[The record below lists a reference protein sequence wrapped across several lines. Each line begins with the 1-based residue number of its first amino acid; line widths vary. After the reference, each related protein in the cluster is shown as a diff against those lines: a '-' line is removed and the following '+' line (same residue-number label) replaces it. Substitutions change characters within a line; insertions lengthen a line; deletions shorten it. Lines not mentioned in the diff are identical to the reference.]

1 MKTKRKN
8 YYKIFTITLR
18 NESNLTKYPQ
28 LDEASPQTNESS
40 QSCSTASVWSN
51 MLDAML
57 VRGRSDSNC
66 RSRLQFQKH
75 G

>member
-18 NESNLTKYPQ
+18 NKSNLPKYPQ
-28 LDEASPQTNESS
+28 LDEASPQTHESS
-40 QSCSTASVWSN
+40 HSCSTASVWSN

-57 VRGRSDSNC
+57 VRGCSDSNG